1 MNWVILIIAG
11 LFEVGYTYSLG
22 KTKEVSGN
30 AIYAWYGI
38 FVLCL
43 IVSMVLL
50 IKSVQGLPLGTAY
63 AIWTGIGAVGT
74 VIIGIL
80 VFKDPVSF
88 WRLFFYRYANRFY
101 SWIKVCNWPLEQ

>member
-1 MNWVILIIAG
+1 MNWVILIIAE

-30 AIYAWYGI
+30 AIYTWYGI

-88 WRLFFYRYANRFY
+88 WRLFFIGTLIASILGLKF
-101 SWIKVCNWPLEQ
+101 VTGH